1 MAVRIRLQRHG
12 KKGKPFYQIV
22 VADARARRDGRFI
35 DKVGSYNPTTIPATI
50 QLDVDKALDW
60 VLKGAEP
67 TDTVRAI
74 LSYKGV
80 MFKKHLLRGVSKG
93 SFALEVAE
101 QKFQEWVNEK
111 EGKITSHKQKA
122 DATIKAKLK
131 ASVEAGKDKAEARL
145 KAKEVALAPEE
156 EVVEETIAE
165 QVEETAPEVVAEVT
179 AEVVEETAP
188 EAVVEETPEVVEEAT
203 PETTEETE
211 EEKA

>member
-93 SFALEVAE
+93 SFTLEVAE

-111 EGKITSHKQKA
+111 EGKITTHKQKA

-145 KAKEVALAPEE
+145 KAKEVAPEE
-156 EVVEETIAE
+156 EVVEEAIADQTE
-165 QVEETAPEVVAEVT
+165 EVVAEAT
-179 AEVVEETAP
+179 PEAVVEE
-188 EAVVEETPEVVEEAT
+188 VVEETPEVVAETTPEVADST
-203 PETTEETE
+203 PETTEE
-211 EEKA
+211 EKA

>member
-80 MFKKHLLRGVSKG
+80 MYKKHLLRGVSKG
-93 SFALEVAE
+93 SFSLEVAE

-111 EGKITSHKQKA
+111 EGKISTHKQKA

-145 KAKEVALAPEE
+145 KAKEAALAPEE
-156 EVVEETIAE
+156 APETEVE
-165 QVEETAPEVVAEVT
+165 EVVAET
-179 AEVVEETAP
+179 
-188 EAVVEETPEVVEEAT
+188 TPEVPDST
-203 PETTEETE
+203 PETTEESG